1 MTALERTEQAPAV
14 TGPPAAADTAAA
26 DTAAP
31 GTAAAGTATNGGAA
45 AGEGGHQPKRA
56 EDRQP
61 TVAVGRRQVV
71 RAVGLGV
78 TLLGVFLLGFAA
90 YLYGLSSVQ
99 ESRSQATLYKQLSN
113 ELGNALAPVGPTTP
127 GAPVAILN
135 IPSIGVHDLVVV
147 EGTTSENLRLGPG
160 HLRDTPLPGQGGTSM
175 IYGRRTTFGA
185 PFSRLAQLR
194 PGDKITAITGQGT
207 SSYTVVAL
215 GSSHRLVENPATNQL
230 ILLTA
235 ASSTIPT
242 YYLYVDANLTST
254 AQQSP
259 GGLPDIGP
267 QETALSG
274 DDNALV
280 LTTLWAFALAL
291 VSVGATVAAARWSP
305 WLTYLCA
312 APIVLAVLWNLYENL
327 AALLPNVY

>member
-1 MTALERTEQAPAV
+1 MTALEGTEQAPAV
-14 TGPPAAADTAAA
+14 SGPPATA
-26 DTAAP
+26 
-31 GTAAAGTATNGGAA
+31 GTTDGGTDSTGTDAVGTATNGGGT
-45 AGEGGHQPKRA
+45 AGEGGHQPGPA
-56 EDRQP
+56 EDKQL
-61 TVAVGRRQVV
+61 TLAISRRQVV
-71 RAVGLGV
+71 RAVGLGI

-90 YLYGLSSVQ
+90 YLYGLSGVQ
-99 ESRSQATLYKQLSN
+99 EARSQTNLYEQLSN
-113 ELGNALAPVGPTTP
+113 EMGNAEAPVGPTTP
-127 GAPVAILN
+127 DAPVAILD

-160 HLRDTPLPGQGGTSM
+160 HLRDTPLPGQGGVSI
-175 IYGRRTTFGA
+175 IYGRRATFGA
-185 PFSRLAQLR
+185 PFSGLAQLR
-194 PGDKITAITGQGT
+194 AGDKITAITGQGT
-207 SSYTVVAL
+207 SSYTVAAL
-215 GSSHRLVENPATNQL
+215 GSSHRLVENPAANQL

-235 ASSTIPT
+235 ASSTVPT
-242 YYLYVDANLTST
+242 YYVYVDANLTST

-259 GGLPDIGP
+259 GGLPDIST

-280 LTTLWAFALAL
+280 LTMLWAFALAL

-327 AALLPNVY
+327 AAVLPNVY